1 MRAYVPRVTRKLEKL
16 RPSLGPNR
24 TWALRAAVLGLFVAA
39 MGMIWVTNQILS
51 QRFSETSRAR
61 SDVRLALY
69 SGNLIGELER
79 QEVVPLLLSR
89 DPLLLGALSSQD
101 FVQTSQ
107 LLIKYRDEIG
117 AARLLLLDS
126 SGRVV
131 ASSDRSNLGQNQR
144 SAGYF
149 IEALRS
155 NDTIYTSVQTEAGA
169 TAFFYSRRVAQ
180 AGDTLG
186 VIAVEVDLKKFLP
199 RWAWLSDAVFVVDST
214 GRVVLSTAPRWTGL
228 TETDFLESSSGS
240 PGSVLRG
247 FAGATGDG
255 FVEGEPMMRQET
267 RVPFQGW
274 RLVSYTSFAQ
284 VRERVAAVLAME
296 VMGFAI
302 VLALLFYLVSQSSNR
317 RSARLARESDRLRRL
332 NQRLQAEIA
341 EREKA
346 ERSLQVA
353 EQSLAQSSKMAA
365 LGEMSAAVS
374 HELNQPLAAMKT
386 YLAGARLLM
395 QRQRTEEALSSFHRI
410 NGLIDRM
417 GSITRQLKAHA
428 RKETD
433 DLTEVDL
440 RDCVNSV
447 LDMMAPQLSRSPA
460 RVSRTVPED
469 PVVVMADPVRI
480 EQVLVNLLRNAL
492 DATAGAEDPM
502 VDIVLSEGEV
512 ATLSVRDNGTG
523 IKDLNNLFEPFY
535 TTKPPGEGVGLG
547 LAISSTIVKS
557 FGGRLT
563 ARNGSGGGAIFK
575 MDLPLAGDPDVT
587 EPQTRS
593 GQPDAA
599 AE

>member
-1 MRAYVPRVTRKLEKL
+1 M
-16 RPSLGPNR
+16 
-24 TWALRAAVLGLFVAA
+24 GL
-39 MGMIWVTNQILS
+39 IWVTNQILS
-51 QRFSETSRAR
+51 QRFSESSRAR

-69 SGNLIGELER
+69 SGNLMGELER

-89 DPLLLGALSSQD
+89 DPVLLGALASKE
-101 FVQTSQ
+101 FTQTSQ
-107 LLIKYRDEIG
+107 LLIRYREEIG
-117 AARLLLLDS
+117 AARLLLLDA

-131 ASSDRSNLGQNQR
+131 ASSDRANLGENQR
-144 SAGYF
+144 SSAYF
-149 IEALRS
+149 IDALRS
-155 NDTIYTSVQTEAGA
+155 GDTIYTAVQTETGGS
-169 TAFFYSRRVAQ
+169 AFFYSRKIVQ
-180 AGDTLG
+180 SGDTMG

-199 RWAWLSDAVFVVDST
+199 RWAWLSDSVFVLDSS
-214 GRVVLSTAPRWTGL
+214 GRAVLSTAPRWTGL
-228 TETDFLESSSGS
+228 KETDFLATSIG
-240 PGSVLRG
+240 GAQGVLRS
-247 FAGATGDG
+247 FAGASGDG
-255 FVEGEPMMRQET
+255 YVNGEPMMRQET

-302 VLALLFYLVSQSSNR
+302 VLALLFFLVSQSSNR

-346 ERSLQVA
+346 ERNLQVA

-365 LGEMSAAVS
+365 LGEMSAAIS

-395 QRQRTEEALSSFHRI
+395 QRQRIEEALSSFHRI

-428 RKETD
+428 RKEAD
-433 DLTEVDL
+433 ELFEVDL
-440 RDCVNSV
+440 RDCVTSV
-447 LDMMAPQLSRSPA
+447 MDIMAPQLSRSPA
-460 RVSRTVPED
+460 RVSRAVPD
-469 PVVVMADPVRI
+469 HPVLVMADPVRI

-492 DATAGAEDPM
+492 DATQGVEEPM
-502 VDIVLSEGEV
+502 VDIVLSQGEV

-523 IKDLNNLFEPFY
+523 ISDLQNLFEPFY

-575 MDLPLAGDPDVT
+575 MDLPLAGGSATQQSP
-587 EPQTRS
+587 TRS
-593 GQPDAA
+593 GQPDDTA

>member
-1 MRAYVPRVTRKLEKL
+1 MTQRQDKPRP
-16 RPSLGPNR
+16 PSGPNR
-24 TWALRAAVLGLFVAA
+24 SWALRAAVLGLFVAA
-39 MGMIWVTNQILS
+39 MGLIWITNQILS
-51 QRFSETSRAR
+51 QRFSESSRAR

-69 SGNLIGELER
+69 SGNLISELER

-89 DPLLLGALSSQD
+89 DPLLLGALASQD
-101 FVQTSQ
+101 FAQTSQ
-107 LLIKYRDEIG
+107 LLIKYREEIG

-126 SGRVV
+126 AGRVV
-131 ASSDRSNLGQNQR
+131 ASSDRSNLGENQR
-144 SAGYF
+144 SASYF

-155 NDTIYTSVQTEAGA
+155 GDTIYTASPTESGS
-169 TAFFYSRRVAQ
+169 TAFFYSRKVVQ
-180 AGDTLG
+180 SGDTLG
-186 VIAVEVDLKKFLP
+186 VIAVEVDLRKFLP
-199 RWAWLSDAVFVVDST
+199 RWAWLSDSVFVLDSS
-214 GRVVLSTAPRWTGL
+214 GRVVLSTTPYWTGL
-228 TETDFLESSSGS
+228 QEDDFLGAAS
-240 PGSVLRG
+240 PATGFLRS
-247 FAGATGDG
+247 FAGAPGDG
-255 FVEGEPMMRQET
+255 YIDGEPMMRQET

-284 VRERVAAVLAME
+284 VRERVAAVLAVE

-302 VLALLFYLVSQSSNR
+302 VLALVFFLVSQSSNR

-346 ERSLQVA
+346 ERNLQVA

-365 LGEMSAAVS
+365 LGEMSAAIS

-395 QRQRTEEALSSFHRI
+395 QRQRLEEALSSFHRI

-428 RKETD
+428 RKEAD
-433 DLTEVDL
+433 ELMEVDL
-440 RDCVNSV
+440 RECVTSV
-447 LDMMAPQLSRSPA
+447 MEMMAPQLSRSPA
-460 RVSRTVPED
+460 RVSRTVPEH
-469 PVVVMADPVRI
+469 PVLVMADPVRI
-480 EQVLVNLLRNAL
+480 EQVLINLLRNAL
-492 DATAGAEDPM
+492 DATQAVEEPM
-502 VDIVLSEGEV
+502 VDIVLSQGDV
-512 ATLSVRDNGTG
+512 ATLSVRDNGSG
-523 IKDLNNLFEPFY
+523 ISDLQNLFEPFY
-535 TTKPPGEGVGLG
+535 TTKAPGEGVGLG

-575 MDLPLAGDPDVT
+575 MDLPLIGDPEVT
-587 EPQTRS
+587 ETQARS
-593 GQPDAA
+593 GQPDTA

>member
-1 MRAYVPRVTRKLEKL
+1 MRAYLPRVTQRLEKL
-16 RPSLGPNR
+16 RPPLGPNR

-39 MGMIWVTNQILS
+39 MGLIWVTNQILS
-51 QRFSETSRAR
+51 QRFSESSRAR

-117 AARLLLLDS
+117 AARLMLLDS

-131 ASSDRSNLGQNQR
+131 ASSERSNLGQNQR
-144 SAGYF
+144 SAPYF

-155 NDTIYTSVQTEAGA
+155 SDTIYTAMQTEAGA
-169 TAFFYSRRVAQ
+169 TAFFYSRRVGQ
-180 AGDTLG
+180 SGDTLG
-186 VIAVEVDLKKFLP
+186 VIAVEVDLRKFLP
-199 RWAWLSDAVFVVDST
+199 RWAWLSDAVFVLDST
-214 GRVVLSTAPRWTGL
+214 GRVVLSTTPRWTGL
-228 TETDFLESSSGS
+228 TEADFLETTVSSTEGF
-240 PGSVLRG
+240 LRG
-247 FAGATGDG
+247 FAGAAADG
-255 FVEGEPMMRQET
+255 YVDGEPMMRQET

-341 EREKA
+341 ERERA

-365 LGEMSAAVS
+365 LGEMAAAVS

-433 DLTEVDL
+433 ELSEVDL
-440 RDCVNSV
+440 RDCVTSV
-447 LDMMAPQLSRSPA
+447 MDMMAPQLSRSPA
-460 RVSRTVPED
+460 RISRTVPEH
-469 PVVVMADPVRI
+469 PVLVMADPVRI

-492 DATAGAEDPM
+492 DATAGAEEPM
-502 VDIVLSEGEV
+502 VDIVLSQGDV
-512 ATLSVRDNGTG
+512 ATLSVRDNGSG
-523 IKDLNNLFEPFY
+523 ISDLKNLFEPFY

-575 MDLPLAGDPDVT
+575 MDLPLMGDPDVS
-587 EPQTRS
+587 EPQARS